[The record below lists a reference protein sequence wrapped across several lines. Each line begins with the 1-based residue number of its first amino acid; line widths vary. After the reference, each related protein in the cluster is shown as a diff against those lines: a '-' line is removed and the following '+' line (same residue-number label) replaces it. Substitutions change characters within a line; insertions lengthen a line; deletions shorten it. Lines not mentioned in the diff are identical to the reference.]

1 MSGRAELLD
10 MLTERVDA
18 EWPPNRNRRWRPEHD
33 RRIVRD
39 YRIVGAKA
47 LARELGRTVHAVQN
61 RASML
66 GVASGLCGRGR
77 CWTEGEDAIVRRTV
91 DKLAQV
97 LGRDTGAVGARCN
110 RIASIATRAATPG
123 KD

>member
-1 MSGRAELLD
+1 MSLALD
-10 MLTERVDA
+10 VLCEKA
-18 EWPPNRNRRWRPEHD
+18 PPNRGRRWTPEHD
-33 RRIVRD
+33 KRVSRD
-39 YRIVGAKA
+39 YAIVGAKA

-110 RIASIATRAATPG
+110 RIASIATRAATPRE
-123 KD
+123 D